1 MASRTFV
8 WLGGA
13 IFVGSLALCAWWYL
27 FVLGRLPPPAG
38 WRPLVFDAL
47 LFTIFA
53 LHHSLFARDFARA
66 WLHAIPTRLH
76 RSVYV
81 WVASLLL
88 IGVCLLWR
96 PIGGELYD
104 ATGFGAVALT
114 AIQVFGVGFIARS
127 VALIDPL
134 ELAGIRL
141 PADSSKSD
149 GLQTSGPF
157 RWVRHPVYFGWLLA
171 VFGTP
176 HMTGDR
182 LAFAGISCLYL
193 AAAVPWEE
201 RSLVRSFG
209 EDYTRYMREVKW
221 RMIPFIY

>member
-1 MASRTFV
+1 MAGRALV

-13 IFVGSLALCAWWYL
+13 LFVASLALCAWWYL
-27 FVLGRLPPPAG
+27 FVLGRLLPPAG

-66 WLHAIPTRLH
+66 WLARIPAHLH
-76 RSVYV
+76 RSIYV

-88 IGVCLLWR
+88 IAVCLLWR

-104 ATGFGAVALT
+104 ASGVRGAAHI
-114 AIQVFGVGFIARS
+114 AIQVLGVWVIARS

-134 ELAGIRL
+134 ELAGIRP
-141 PADSSKSD
+141 PAGLSNAD
-149 GLQTSGPF
+149 GLQTSGPY
-157 RWVRHPVYFGWLLA
+157 RWVRHPVYFGWVLA
-171 VFGTP
+171 VFGTR

-182 LAFAGISCLYL
+182 LAFAAITLVYL

-201 RSLVRSFG
+201 KSLMRSFG
-209 EDYTRYMREVKW
+209 SGYAQYMREVKW